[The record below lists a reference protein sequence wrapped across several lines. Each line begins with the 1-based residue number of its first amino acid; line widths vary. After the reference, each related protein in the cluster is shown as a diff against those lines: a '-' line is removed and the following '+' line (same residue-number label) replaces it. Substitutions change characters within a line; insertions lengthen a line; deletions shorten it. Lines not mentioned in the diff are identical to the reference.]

1 MKGFYVLPSYSEAI
15 MSLPGEYGAEAAF
28 AVIHYGATGK
38 LPDKMSEVVR
48 AFLMLITPIL
58 DRTAADAENGKNG
71 GRPAK
76 RQVGECENPPENEKG
91 GFEKTQKTQKG
102 GFPLSPTPPIPKNKE
117 LRQGSDVKQTAP
129 FCNEGNCDGEE
140 VRLEQILSIAET
152 EKIDSGEAERFY
164 NYYKSQGWLFSNGR
178 PVTDI
183 PAALRRWDKSRF
195 RREEKHF
202 ANERK
207 YTKEQL
213 EPFLGNPDDFDS
225 L

>member
-1 MKGFYVLPSYSEAI
+1 MKGFYVMPSYAEAI
-15 MSLPGEYGAEAAF
+15 ISLPERYGREAAI
-28 AVIHYGATGK
+28 AVIRYGATGE
-38 LPDKMSEVVR
+38 LPDKMSEVVK
-48 AFLMLITPIL
+48 AVLMLIMPII
-58 DRTAADAENGKNG
+58 DRAELNIRNGKLG

-76 RQVGECENPPENEKG
+76 MQTSESEDMQKNE
-91 GFEKTQKTQKG
+91 KG

-117 LRQGSDVKQTAP
+117 LRLGSDVKQTAP

-183 PAALRRWDKSRF
+183 PSALRRWDKSRF

-202 ANERK
+202 SNERK

-213 EPFLGNPDDFDS
+213 ESFLGNPDDFDDF
-225 L
+225 

>member
-1 MKGFYVLPSYSEAI
+1 M
-15 MSLPGEYGAEAAF
+15 
-28 AVIHYGATGK
+28 
-38 LPDKMSEVVR
+38 
-48 AFLMLITPIL
+48 
-58 DRTAADAENGKNG
+58 
-71 GRPAK
+71 
-76 RQVGECENPPENEKG
+76 
-91 GFEKTQKTQKG
+91 
-102 GFPLSPTPPIPKNKE
+102 
-117 LRQGSDVKQTAP
+117 
-129 FCNEGNCDGEE
+129 
-140 VRLEQILSIAET
+140 SIAET

-213 EPFLGNPDDFDS
+213 ESFLGNPDDFDDF
-225 L
+225 